1 MIKLY
6 RQSQGKFEYWEA
18 WNHRRVLTVHW
29 GEVGTRGEVREVTL
43 KPSQRAQPTIAE
55 LTKAMQATGFAEID
69 IDQHDVLIVQYK
81 IGEVPTEADV
91 ERRHAIEALLNEE
104 IGWLGAGMVDG
115 GDIGQGEMNVFAF
128 VVDGPRIAD
137 CVVGILREH
146 EHLDGAVI
154 AVRRADEEDEAVVW
168 PKGFTG
174 EFRVL

>member
-6 RQSQGKFEYWEA
+6 RRSQDKCEYWEA
-18 WNHRRVLTVHW
+18 WNDRRVLTVHW

-43 KPSQRAQPTIAE
+43 QPLQRPQPTIKKLA
-55 LTKAMQATGFAEID
+55 TAMKASGFVEVD

-81 IGEVPTEADV
+81 IGEVPTAADV
-91 ERRHAIEALLNEE
+91 ERRHAIEAFLNEE

-115 GDIGQGEMNVFAF
+115 GDIGQGEMNIFAF
-128 VVDGPRIAD
+128 VVDGPRIAE

-146 EHLDGAVI
+146 EHLDGAVV
-154 AVRRADEEDEAVVW
+154 AVRRADEEDEVVVW
-168 PKGFTG
+168 PKDYTG

>member
-6 RQSQGKFEYWEA
+6 RRSQGTYEYWEA
-18 WNHRRVLTVHW
+18 WEHRRVLTVHW
-29 GEVGTRGEVREVTL
+29 GEVGTRGEVREITL
-43 KPSQRAQPTIAE
+43 KPSQKPKSTIVE
-55 LTKAMQATGFAEID
+55 LANAMRATGFAEID
-69 IDQHDVLIVQYK
+69 IEEHDVLIVQYK

-115 GDIGQGEMNVFAF
+115 GDIGQGEMNIFAF
-128 VVDGPRIAD
+128 VVDGPRIAE

-146 EHLDGAVI
+146 GDLDGAVI
-154 AVRRADEEDEAVVW
+154 AVRRADEEDEVVVW
-168 PKGFTG
+168 PKDYTG

>member
-6 RQSQGKFEYWEA
+6 RRSQGTYEYWEA
-18 WNHRRVLTVHW
+18 WEHRRVLTVHW
-29 GEVGTRGEVREVTL
+29 GEVGTRGEVREATL
-43 KPSQRAQPTIAE
+43 KPSQKPKSTIVE
-55 LTKAMQATGFAEID
+55 LANAMRATGFAEID

-115 GDIGQGEMNVFAF
+115 GDIGQGEMNIFAF
-128 VVDGPRIAD
+128 VVDGPRVAE

-146 EHLDGAVI
+146 KHLDGAVV

-168 PKGFTG
+168 PKDYTG